1 MILPTDYALWSG
13 SGLDRALLVK
23 FMRRTYQELY
33 PDQLYPDQ
41 SFAHLART
49 VEQYFSKETPLWWVG
64 QADSCSLDLN
74 LNTNSSVR
82 TPIACLWLGNA
93 VDQVRG
99 DRHSHIFLLYVLP
112 AHRRKGIGSALT
124 RHAEEWARGR
134 GDRQMGLQVFVA
146 NQPAISLYQKLGYTS
161 QSVWMVKP
169 LT

>member
-1 MILPTDYALWSG
+1 VAIPADYRLWSG

-23 FMRRTYQELY
+23 FMQRTYQE
-33 PDQLYPDQ
+33 LYPDQ

-64 QADSCSLDLN
+64 QADSHHSDG
-74 LNTNSSVR
+74 TGSSVR
-82 TPIACLWLGNA
+82 SPVACLWLGNA
-93 VDQVRG
+93 IDQVRG

-112 AHRRKGIGSALT
+112 AHRRKGIGSALMH
-124 RHAEEWARGR
+124 HAEEWAKER

-146 NQPAISLYQKLGYTS
+146 NQPAISLYQKLGYAS
-161 QSVWMVKP
+161 QSIWMVKP